1 MYFKIGDNIFF
12 RKYDEYG
19 LLVDNS
25 LYGYR
30 LLSDNTL
37 PLEEK
42 YVSPSASVILSML
55 SRKPKHI
62 DDIIA
67 KLMRI
72 FVGVGYD
79 ELKKDVVEFYKE
91 LSDEGYIAYGDSPE
105 NCQTLFL
112 LNKRDGAV
120 HRKGKIAKEGDS
132 KKYSLRS
139 IHVEIVNVCNE
150 KCVHCY
156 IPHDYKTDVM
166 SSEMFDSIIEQGRGM
181 NIINITISGGEP
193 LLHKDIIA
201 FMHKCM
207 KADLS
212 VNLLT
217 NLVCLTDELLK
228 EMKKNPLLSVQTSLY
243 SMNPSIHDSITKL
256 QGSFYKTRDNILR
269 LLSVGIPVQISCPVM
284 QQNKSTFY
292 SVVEWGKMHDI
303 AVDTNYVIFGAYD
316 VCNSN
321 LVNRLSLDDIKD
333 VFDKVNSSS
342 DIRFLI
348 EKAKHVCMYSKQEPV
363 CSVCRYNICIAA
375 NGDVFPCV
383 GWEKKVVGSLKKDT
397 LKNIWYNAD
406 GIRKLRNITNAR
418 FHKCISCAH
427 RGYCKIC
434 MMINFNENPDGNIFD
449 VNEFYC
455 KVAEIIHFKAD
466 EFIKQNGLEEK

>member
-91 LSDEGYIAYGDSPE
+91 LSNEGYIVYGDSPE
-105 NCQTLFL
+105 NCQTFFL

-166 SSEMFDSIIEQGRGM
+166 SSEMFDS
-181 NIINITISGGEP
+181 
-193 LLHKDIIA
+193 
-201 FMHKCM
+201 
-207 KADLS
+207 
-212 VNLLT
+212 
-217 NLVCLTDELLK
+217 
-228 EMKKNPLLSVQTSLY
+228 
-243 SMNPSIHDSITKL
+243 
-256 QGSFYKTRDNILR
+256 
-269 LLSVGIPVQISCPVM
+269 
-284 QQNKSTFY
+284 
-292 SVVEWGKMHDI
+292 
-303 AVDTNYVIFGAYD
+303 
-316 VCNSN
+316 
-321 LVNRLSLDDIKD
+321 
-333 VFDKVNSSS
+333 
-342 DIRFLI
+342 LI
-348 EKAKHVCMYSKQEPV
+348 
-363 CSVCRYNICIAA
+363 
-375 NGDVFPCV
+375 
-383 GWEKKVVGSLKKDT
+383 
-397 LKNIWYNAD
+397 
-406 GIRKLRNITNAR
+406 
-418 FHKCISCAH
+418 
-427 RGYCKIC
+427 
-434 MMINFNENPDGNIFD
+434 NENYI
-449 VNEFYC
+449 
-455 KVAEIIHFKAD
+455 
-466 EFIKQNGLEEK
+466 L